1 MTVKLKPSI
10 INLDELAYSLERQC
24 LKLFG
29 AKFEDAG
36 KAMVLYSQSA
46 TMLRQQAQEIADLK
60 TNISEHQ
67 QEIKQLRE
75 ALEDCTC
82 QGGHSEAYLKA
93 KGRL

>member
-36 KAMVLYSQSA
+36 KAIVLYSQSA
-46 TMLRQQAQEIADLK
+46 TILRQQAQEIEQLK
-60 TNISEHQ
+60 Q
-67 QEIKQLRE
+67 DAK
-75 ALEDCTC
+75 DCTC

-93 KGRL
+93 KGK

>member
-10 INLDELAYSLERQC
+10 INLDKLAYSLERQC

-46 TMLRQQAQEIADLK
+46 TMLRQQEKEIEELK
-60 TNISEHQ
+60 KIIQAFRLGRGS
-67 QEIKQLRE
+67 K
-75 ALEDCTC
+75 
-82 QGGHSEAYLKA
+82 G
-93 KGRL
+93 GRL

>member
-46 TMLRQQAQEIADLK
+46 TMLRQQTQEI
-60 TNISEHQ
+60 EQ
-67 QEIKQLRE
+67 
-75 ALEDCTC
+75 
-82 QGGHSEAYLKA
+82 LKA
-93 KGRL
+93 EIENLKSKIQYWKAREK